1 MSESPYERRQREAAQ
16 RMLKA
21 AMPSVTRM
29 MADIVMQQQYMTGI
43 KQIYTPQY
51 DAMLKS
57 ITRSILPTFETPVVG
72 AQALRALRGVNV
84 PALQLDYSSL
94 FPDFAAIQASA
105 IIPLLPSIRLIQ
117 DLQRDQFASIIKSAR
132 AAVSAMLP
140 PNWQGK
146 DVTIPKD
153 LETLLLDEGLPLAWV
168 PPQEVVVKLFAAET
182 AADRRKVLGARWK
195 TIARACLEEL
205 QKVSHADLTEH
216 AEFAVEAAE
225 SLLDGR
231 SKSSQALSANLLDTV
246 LRASFNEQDRTAITG
261 QKQRLDI
268 DDYPLRVAIVLGGI
282 WGSHG
287 QFWPSKGDKIPRMY
301 SRHGSAHGVSKR
313 QYSRIN
319 ALLALMHVVSLLRVL
334 EVDLVEAD

>member
-1 MSESPYERRQREAAQ
+1 
-16 RMLKA
+16 
-21 AMPSVTRM
+21 MPSVTRM
-29 MADIVMQQQYMTGI
+29 LADIAKQQQYLTGI
-43 KQIYTPQY
+43 DQIYSKRY
-51 DAMLKS
+51 DTMMKS
-57 ITRSILPTFETPVVG
+57 ITRSVLPTFKAPIVD
-72 AQALRALRGVNV
+72 VNV
-84 PALQLDYSSL
+84 LKALQGIEVPSLKLDYSAL

-105 IIPLLPSIRLIQ
+105 LKSLLPSVRLIQ

-140 PNWQGK
+140 PNWRGE
-146 DVTIPKD
+146 DVSIPKD

-168 PPQEVVVKLFAAET
+168 PPRTVIVKLFAART
-182 AADRRKVLGARWK
+182 AAERRKILGNRWRVI
-195 TIARACLEEL
+195 TSACLEEL
-205 QKVSHADLTEH
+205 QQVSHQDLMEY

-225 SLLDGR
+225 TLLDGR
-231 SKSSQALSANLLDTV
+231 SKSSQALSANLLDTI
-246 LRASFNEQDRTAITG
+246 LRKSFDEKDRAAITG

-287 QFWPSKGDKIPRMY
+287 QFWPNNGDKIPRKY

-319 ALLALMHVVSLLRVL
+319 AVLALMHVVALLRLL
-334 EVDLVEAD
+334 EVDLTTDI